1 MIFRIRFAK
10 YGVVKFIGHLDVMR
24 YFQKAVRRS
33 GLPIKYS
40 QGFNPHQL
48 MVFAQPLGVGVTS
61 DGEYMDIET
70 EDVDFEGNALSAERV
85 REILGGALT
94 EGFEIVSIRQIPWQE
109 GTKHPENAM
118 SLVAGADYVM
128 SLKDGYTL
136 HGKKASDAEDSAEGS
151 VADSLGINGYDVNGI
166 IQSDIKELQN
176 KLKEF
181 LNRNS
186 IVVSKKSKSGER
198 DMDIKPYIYEA
209 SVVGNNDIPDFMFE
223 DAINAGRL
231 SDAASGNNSMLSDC
245 KCLGIVHSD
254 IYTPGVRFFF
264 RLAAGSA
271 VNIKPE
277 LVLEAFLEFCG
288 IEYEELAFQIHRA
301 NMYSDVIT
309 LKNL

>member
-33 GLPIKYS
+33 ELPIKYS

-70 EDVDFEGNALSAERV
+70 EDNDFEGNPLSAERV

-94 EGFEIVSIRQIPWQE
+94 EGFEIVAIREIPWME

-118 SLVAGADYVM
+118 ALVKGADYIM
-128 SLKDGYTL
+128 SLKDGYVL
-136 HGKKASDAEDSAEGS
+136 SGKNAETVLNQE
-151 VADSLGINGYDVNGI
+151 N
-166 IQSDIKELQN
+166 ELLVILKD

-181 LNRNS
+181 LEKDS
-186 IVVSKKSKSGER
+186 IIVSKKSKSGER
-198 DMDIKPYIYEA
+198 DFDIRPYIYEA
-209 SVVGNNDIPDFMFE
+209 AIEDNSGIPDFMYADSE
-223 DAINAGRL
+223 D
-231 SDAASGNNSMLSDC
+231 SD
-245 KCLGIVHSD
+245 KKTCLGTVHAD
-254 IYTPGVRFFF
+254 VYEPGIRFFF
-264 RLAAGSA
+264 RLSAGSE

-277 LVLEAFLEFCG
+277 LVLDAFL
-288 IEYEELAFQIHRA
+288 
-301 NMYSDVIT
+301 
-309 LKNL
+309 

>member
-70 EDVDFEGNALSAERV
+70 EDADFDGKTLDSERV
-85 REILGGALT
+85 STILGSALT
-94 EGFEIVSIRQIPWQE
+94 EGFEIVEIREIPWQE

-118 SLVAGADYVM
+118 SLINGADYM
-128 SLKDGYTL
+128 LSLKDGYGKEWAYDKTESNGEYLLMTL
-136 HGKKASDAEDSAEGS
+136 RERLE
-151 VADSLGINGYDVNGI
+151 
-166 IQSDIKELQN
+166 
-176 KLKEF
+176 EF
-181 LNRNS
+181 LSRDS
-186 IVVSKKSKSGER
+186 IVVSKKSKSGEK

-209 SVVGNNDIPDFMFE
+209 AVTGNEYCPKFIEQKGVGHADVYE
-223 DAINAGRL
+223 
-231 SDAASGNNSMLSDC
+231 
-245 KCLGIVHSD
+245 
-254 IYTPGVRFFF
+254 PGVRFFF
-264 RLAAGSA
+264 RLSAGSA

-277 LVLEAFLEFCG
+277 LVLEAFFEFLG
-288 IEYEELAFQIHRA
+288 QDYNPLAFQIHRIQ
-301 NMYSDVIT
+301 MYRNVESAEG
-309 LKNL
+309 L

>member
-70 EDVDFEGNALSAERV
+70 DNTDFDGNPLNAERV
-85 REILGGALT
+85 KEILDNALT
-94 EGFEIVSIRQIPWQE
+94 EGFEIVSIREIPWQE

-128 SLKDGYTL
+128 SLKDGYAL
-136 HGKKASDAEDSAEGS
+136 HRNAVKEKEVEFSDSDGS
-151 VADSLGINGYDVNGI
+151 ITIEEMKEKLLEFMT
-166 IQSDIKELQN
+166 QS
-176 KLKEF
+176 
-181 LNRNS
+181 S
-186 IVVSKKSKSGER
+186 IVVNKKSKSGGR
-198 DMDIKPYIYEA
+198 DMDIKPFIYEFA
-209 SVVGNNDIPDFMFE
+209 VTDNKELPLFMYDNIQNADMIGNSYSGSERGNDSIRC
-223 DAINAGRL
+223 N
-231 SDAASGNNSMLSDC
+231 
-245 KCLGIVHSD
+245 GIAHADV
-254 IYTPGVRFFF
+254 YNPGVRFFF

-288 IEYEELAFQIHRA
+288 LEYEELAFQTHRA
-301 NMYSDVIT
+301 QIYSDGFQSKG
-309 LKNL
+309 L

>member
-33 GLPIKYS
+33 ELPIKYS

-70 EDVDFEGNALSAERV
+70 EDNDFEGNPLSAERV

-94 EGFEIVSIRQIPWQE
+94 EGFEIVAIREIPWTE

-118 SLVAGADYVM
+118 ALVKGADYIM
-128 SLKDGYTL
+128 SLKDGYNLYPKNTN
-136 HGKKASDAEDSAEGS
+136 DAVCDI
-151 VADSLGINGYDVNGI
+151 VNADALNI
-166 IQSDIKELQN
+166 

-181 LNRNS
+181 LEKDS
-186 IVVSKKSKSGER
+186 IIVSKKSKSGER
-198 DMDIKPYIYEA
+198 DFDIRPYIYEA
-209 SVVGNNDIPDFMFE
+209 AIEDNSGIPDFMYADSE
-223 DAINAGRL
+223 D
-231 SDAASGNNSMLSDC
+231 SD
-245 KCLGIVHSD
+245 KKTCLGTVHAD
-254 IYTPGVRFFF
+254 VYEPGIRFFF
-264 RLAAGSA
+264 RLSAGSE

-277 LVLEAFLEFCG
+277 LVLDAFLEFCG
-288 IEYEELAFQIHRA
+288 LEHQEFAFQIHRA
-301 NMYSDVIT
+301 QMFSDVEQAIG
-309 LKNL
+309 L

>member
-10 YGVVKFIGHLDVMR
+10 YGVVKFIGHLDAMR

-33 GLPIKYS
+33 ELPIRYS

-70 EDVDFEGNALSAERV
+70 EDNEYNGEQLNPRRV
-85 REILGGALT
+85 AEILGSALT

-128 SLKDGYTL
+128 SLKDGYSLNLVDDIKLNSSLDGT
-136 HGKKASDAEDSAEGS
+136 ASDTKGNWKDSIS
-151 VADSLGINGYDVNGI
+151 YIKQKLGDFMA
-166 IQSDIKELQN
+166 QD
-176 KLKEF
+176 
-181 LNRNS
+181 S
-186 IVVSKKSKSGER
+186 IVVLKKSKSGER

-209 SVVGNNDIPDFMFE
+209 AVVDNTEIPPFM
-223 DAINAGRL
+223 DSIGVAHA
-231 SDAASGNNSMLSDC
+231 
-245 KCLGIVHSD
+245 D
-254 IYTPGVRFFF
+254 IYEPGIRFFF
-264 RLAAGSA
+264 RLSAGSA

-277 LVLEAFLEFCG
+277 LVMEAFLKFCG
-288 IEYEELAFQIHRA
+288 TEFNELAFQIHRA
-301 NMYSDVIT
+301 QMYSDVEHVVG
-309 LKNL
+309 L

>member
-70 EDVDFEGNALSAERV
+70 EDNDFEGNSLNAERV

-94 EGFEIVSIRQIPWQE
+94 EGFEIVSIREIPWIE

-118 SLVAGADYVM
+118 ALVKGADYIM
-128 SLKDGYTL
+128 SLKDGYEL
-136 HGKKASDAEDSAEGS
+136 HPNNEDAKALDAR
-151 VADSLGINGYDVNGI
+151 
-166 IQSDIKELQN
+166 
-176 KLKEF
+176 LKEF
-181 LNRNS
+181 LEKDT
-186 IVVSKKSKSGER
+186 ITVSKKSKSGER
-198 DMDIKPYIYEA
+198 DMDIRPYIYEA
-209 SVVGNNDIPDFMFE
+209 AVVDNSEIPDFMYADKKSETDDKTCFGTVHA
-223 DAINAGRL
+223 DVYAP
-231 SDAASGNNSMLSDC
+231 
-245 KCLGIVHSD
+245 GI
-254 IYTPGVRFFF
+254 RFFF
-264 RLAAGSA
+264 RLSAGSE

-277 LVLEAFLEFCG
+277 LVLDAFLEFCG
-288 IEYEELAFQIHRA
+288 LEHDEFAFQIHRA
-301 NMYSDVIT
+301 NMYSDVGAV
-309 LKNL
+309 LGL

>member
-33 GLPIKYS
+33 ELPIKYS

-70 EDVDFEGNALSAERV
+70 EDVDFAGNVLSAERV

-128 SLKDGYTL
+128 SVKDGYSL
-136 HGKKASDAEDSAEGS
+136 EIPDSVE
-151 VADSLGINGYDVNGI
+151 
-166 IQSDIKELQN
+166 QN
-176 KLKEF
+176 DKISYLKQKLESF
-181 LNRNS
+181 MGQDS
-186 IVVSKKSKSGER
+186 IVVCKKSKSGEK
-198 DMDIKPYIYEA
+198 DMDIKPFIYEA
-209 SVVGNNDIPDFMFE
+209 AVEDNSRIPSFMDE
-223 DAINAGRL
+223 
-231 SDAASGNNSMLSDC
+231 
-245 KCLGIVHSD
+245 
-254 IYTPGVRFFF
+254 TGVAHADVYEPSIRFFF
-264 RLAAGSA
+264 RLSAGSA

-277 LVLEAFLEFCG
+277 LVLESFLSYCG
-288 IEYEELAFQIHRA
+288 ESFNELMFQIHRA
-301 NMYSDVIT
+301 QMYSDIEQLT
-309 LKNL
+309 GL

>member
-10 YGVVKFIGHLDVMR
+10 YGVVKFIGHLDAMR

-33 GLPIKYS
+33 ELPIKYS

-70 EDVDFEGNALSAERV
+70 EDVDFTGNPLDAERV
-85 REILGGALT
+85 SEILGGALT

-128 SLKDGYTL
+128 SLKDGYCL
-136 HGKKASDAEDSAEGS
+136 PFSN
-151 VADSLGINGYDVNGI
+151 SLDI
-166 IQSDIKELQN
+166 IKEKFKDFMDQ
-176 KLKEF
+176 E
-181 LNRNS
+181 S
-186 IVVSKKSKSGER
+186 IVVLKKSKSGER

-209 SVVGNNDIPDFMFE
+209 AVVDNTEIPPFM
-223 DAINAGRL
+223 DSIGVAHA
-231 SDAASGNNSMLSDC
+231 
-245 KCLGIVHSD
+245 D
-254 IYTPGVRFFF
+254 IYEPGIRFFF
-264 RLAAGSA
+264 RLSAGSA

-277 LVLEAFLEFCG
+277 LVMEAFLKYCGTEFN
-288 IEYEELAFQIHRA
+288 ELAFQIHRA
-301 NMYSDVIT
+301 QMYSDVEHYIG
-309 LKNL
+309 L

>member
-33 GLPIKYS
+33 ELPIKYS

-70 EDVDFEGNALSAERV
+70 
-85 REILGGALT
+85 EILGGALT

-128 SLKDGYTL
+128 SVKDGY
-136 HGKKASDAEDSAEGS
+136 
-151 VADSLGINGYDVNGI
+151 SLGIPDSV
-166 IQSDIKELQN
+166 EQN
-176 KLKEF
+176 DKISYLKQKLESF
-181 LNRNS
+181 MGQDS
-186 IVVSKKSKSGER
+186 IVVCKKSKSGEK

-209 SVVGNNDIPDFMFE
+209 AVEDNSRIPSFMDE
-223 DAINAGRL
+223 TGVAHADVYEP
-231 SDAASGNNSMLSDC
+231 
-245 KCLGIVHSD
+245 GI
-254 IYTPGVRFFF
+254 RFFF
-264 RLAAGSA
+264 RLSAGSA

-277 LVLEAFLEFCG
+277 LVLESFLSYCG
-288 IEYEELAFQIHRA
+288 ESFNELMFQIHRA
-301 NMYSDVIT
+301 QMYSDIEQLT
-309 LKNL
+309 GL

>member
-33 GLPIKYS
+33 ELPIKYS

-70 EDVDFEGNALSAERV
+70 EDNDFEGNPLSAERV

-94 EGFEIVSIRQIPWQE
+94 EGFEIVAIREIPWTE

-118 SLVAGADYVM
+118 ALVKGADYIM
-128 SLKDGYTL
+128 SLKDGYRL
-136 HGKKASDAEDSAEGS
+136 YPKNDENIGEAAEDGNFSYGECDN
-151 VADSLGINGYDVNGI
+151 VNADTLNI
-166 IQSDIKELQN
+166 

-181 LNRNS
+181 LEKDS
-186 IVVSKKSKSGER
+186 IIVSKKSKSGER
-198 DMDIKPYIYEA
+198 DFDIRPYIYEA
-209 SVVGNNDIPDFMFE
+209 AIEDNSGIPDFMYADSE
-223 DAINAGRL
+223 D
-231 SDAASGNNSMLSDC
+231 SE
-245 KCLGIVHSD
+245 KKTCLGTVHAD
-254 IYTPGVRFFF
+254 VYEPGIRFFF
-264 RLAAGSA
+264 RLSAGSE

-277 LVLEAFLEFCG
+277 LVLDAFLKFCG
-288 IEYEELAFQIHRA
+288 LEHQEFAFQIHRA
-301 NMYSDVIT
+301 QMFSDVEQAIG
-309 LKNL
+309 L

>member
-33 GLPIKYS
+33 ELPIKYS

-70 EDVDFEGNALSAERV
+70 EDVDFAGNVLSAERV

-128 SLKDGYTL
+128 SVKDGY
-136 HGKKASDAEDSAEGS
+136 
-151 VADSLGINGYDVNGI
+151 SLGIPDSV
-166 IQSDIKELQN
+166 EQN
-176 KLKEF
+176 DKISYLKQKLESF
-181 LNRNS
+181 MGQDS
-186 IVVSKKSKSGER
+186 IVVSKKSKSGEK

-209 SVVGNNDIPDFMFE
+209 AVEDNSRIPSFMDE
-223 DAINAGRL
+223 TGVAHADVYEP
-231 SDAASGNNSMLSDC
+231 
-245 KCLGIVHSD
+245 GI
-254 IYTPGVRFFF
+254 RFFF
-264 RLAAGSA
+264 RLSAGSA

-277 LVLEAFLEFCG
+277 LVLESFLSYCG
-288 IEYEELAFQIHRA
+288 ESFNELMFQIHRA
-301 NMYSDVIT
+301 QMYSDIEQLT
-309 LKNL
+309 GL

>member
-33 GLPIKYS
+33 ELPIKYS

-70 EDVDFEGNALSAERV
+70 EDNDFEGKPLNAERV
-85 REILGGALT
+85 GEILGGALT
-94 EGFEIVSIRQIPWQE
+94 EGFEIVDIREIPWTE

-118 SLVAGADYVM
+118 ALVKGADYIM

-136 HGKKASDAEDSAEGS
+136 SGNTEEDALKSGS
-151 VADSLGINGYDVNGI
+151 
-166 IQSDIKELQN
+166 ELLLILKD

-181 LNRNS
+181 LEKDS

-198 DMDIKPYIYEA
+198 DFDIRPYIYEA
-209 SVVGNNDIPDFMFE
+209 AVVDNSEIPDFMYT
-223 DAINAGRL
+223 D
-231 SDAASGNNSMLSDC
+231 SDGSD
-245 KCLGIVHSD
+245 KKTCLGTVHAD
-254 IYTPGVRFFF
+254 LYAPGIRFFF
-264 RLAAGSA
+264 RLSAGSE

-277 LVLEAFLEFCG
+277 LVLDAFLEFCG
-288 IEYEELAFQIHRA
+288 LEHQEFAFQIHRA
-301 NMYSDVIT
+301 QMFSDVEHAIG
-309 LKNL
+309 L

>member
-70 EDVDFEGNALSAERV
+70 EDKDFEGNELNADRV
-85 REILGGALT
+85 KEILGGALT

-128 SLKDGYTL
+128 SLKDGYCL
-136 HGKKASDAEDSAEGS
+136 HAKKDSGLTDSSENSDANPRDLDGR
-151 VADSLGINGYDVNGI
+151 IVNGCNI
-166 IQSDIKELQN
+166 IELQK
-176 KLKEF
+176 KLQEF
-181 LNRNS
+181 MLRDS

-209 SVVGNNDIPDFMFE
+209 AVTDNTVVPGFMNGDE
-223 DAINAGRL
+223 QNAG
-231 SDAASGNNSMLSDC
+231 DTDKISGEKGNFDC
-245 KCLGIVHSD
+245 GIKCTGIAHAD
-254 IYTPGVRFFF
+254 IYAPGIRFFF
-264 RLAAGSA
+264 RLSAGSA

-288 IEYEELAFQIHRA
+288 LEYEELGFQIHRA
-301 NMYSDVIT
+301 QMYSDVIRT
-309 LKNL
+309 QGL

>member
-33 GLPIKYS
+33 ELPIKYS

-70 EDVDFEGNALSAERV
+70 EDVDFEGNPLNTDRV
-85 REILGGALT
+85 AEILGGALT
-94 EGFEIVSIRQIPWQE
+94 EGFEIVSLRQIPWQE

-136 HGKKASDAEDSAEGS
+136 HVKQDPDLKES
-151 VADSLGINGYDVNGI
+151 VANGLGINEYDVSSKIGL
-166 IQSDIKELQN
+166 DIRELQK
-176 KLKEF
+176 KLEEF
-181 LNRNS
+181 LDRDS

-209 SVVGNNDIPDFMFE
+209 SVVGNDEIPYFMLENSAND
-223 DAINAGRL
+223 AGL
-231 SDAASGNNSMLSDC
+231 SDEESSKNALLTAC
-245 KCLGIVHSD
+245 KCLGTVHAD

-264 RLAAGSA
+264 RLSAGSA

-288 IEYEELAFQIHRA
+288 LEYEELAFQIHRA
-301 NMYSDVIT
+301 NMYSDVISVKG
-309 LKNL
+309 L

>member
-70 EDVDFEGNALSAERV
+70 EDTDFEGNALSAEKV

-118 SLVAGADYVM
+118 SLVAGADYIM

-136 HGKKASDAEDSAEGS
+136 HAKKDSDLITS
-151 VADSLGINGYDVNGI
+151 VE
-166 IQSDIKELQN
+166 ELQK
-176 KLKEF
+176 KLQVF
-181 LNRNS
+181 LERDC

-209 SVVGNNDIPDFMFE
+209 SATDNDKIPEFMCE
-223 DAINAGRL
+223 DTV
-231 SDAASGNNSMLSDC
+231 SASCN
-245 KCLGIVHSD
+245 CLGTVHAD
-254 IYTPGVRFFF
+254 IYAPGVRFFF

-301 NMYSDVIT
+301 NMYSDVA
-309 LKNL
+309 LRKGL